1 MLFFT
6 KFTFSRDLMQLQLN
20 HGSIC
25 NFFIAELNLKASGL
39 IIFLR
44 MVNLSSHFG
53 EVGSLAEKSRAEMS
67 WISFGLACCSTVG
80 RD

>member
-6 KFTFSRDLMQLQLN
+6 KFTFSRDLIQLQLN
-20 HGSIC
+20 HGSIY
-25 NFFIAELNLKASGL
+25 NFFIAELNLKASRL

-53 EVGSLAEKSRAEMS
+53 EVDSLAEKSCAEM
-67 WISFGLACCSTVG
+67 T
-80 RD
+80 

>member
-1 MLFFT
+1 
-6 KFTFSRDLMQLQLN
+6 MQLQLN

-25 NFFIAELNLKASGL
+25 NFFIDELNLKASGL

-67 WISFGLACCSTVG
+67 
-80 RD
+80 